1 MAYIVDSSAGREV
14 PMRIVIA
21 QMSHETNTF
30 SPVIT
35 DLARFSGGRERP
47 LQGDDAINIYRDT
60 ASCIG
65 GYLAVAERLEG
76 DIHIPIAAGA
86 APSGPVEDDAY
97 EYITAQILRALDDC
111 DALML
116 DLHGA
121 MVTRS
126 HEDGEGELLRRIRA
140 IAPDLPIAV
149 SLDMHAN
156 IFPDIV
162 NLATIVTGYHTY
174 PHVDMF
180 ETAERAARVLIAAV
194 ENQVR
199 PTMAW
204 GNNPMLPHVMRQG
217 TDDFPNRE
225 LQLRAQEMET
235 DGALAVSLFTG
246 FPHADIPQAGLS
258 VVVATNDDV
267 ELAERLRDE
276 LLESA
281 WNERSAFVYTVEP
294 LDSSVAKAK
303 QLGNVDQADG
313 PIVLLDHYDNTASG
327 GTMDTTDVLR
337 EVLRQELDDV
347 AVCAIYDPVAVDT
360 MVAAGVGN
368 TVTLSLGGKL
378 AMPALSR
385 ISKPVEIQG
394 RVRLISD
401 GRFPTTI
408 AMGRG
413 LTTNMGRTAV
423 LSTGSVD
430 IMVVSRHFEPVDPGC
445 FRCVG
450 IEPTERRFLLLKS
463 RIHYRVGFR
472 DIARE
477 IVECAGLGVCTSD
490 YSEIKFE
497 HVRRPIYPLDGLNTR
512 DSS

>member
-1 MAYIVDSSAGREV
+1 
-14 PMRIVIA
+14 MRIVIA

-47 LQGDDAINIYRDT
+47 LQDDDAINIYRNT

-65 GYLAVAERLEG
+65 GYLAVAEELDG

-97 EYITAQILRALDDC
+97 EYIATQILGAVSRC
-111 DALML
+111 DVLML

-126 HEDGEGELLRRIRA
+126 HDDGEGELLRRIRA

-156 IFPDIV
+156 IFPDMV
-162 NLATIVTGYHTY
+162 NLATVITGYHTY

-180 ETAERAARVLIAAV
+180 ETAERAARVLIATV
-194 ENQVR
+194 ENQVD
-199 PTMAW
+199 PTLAW

-225 LQLRAQEMET
+225 LQLRAQEMEKE
-235 DGALAVSLFTG
+235 GALAVSLFTG

-258 VVVATNDDV
+258 VVVATDNDM

-281 WNERSAFVYTVEP
+281 WNERSAFVYKVEP
-294 LDSSVAKAK
+294 LDLSVAKAK
-303 QLGNVDQADG
+303 QLGSTQQAKG
-313 PIVLLDHYDNTASG
+313 PVVLLDHYDNTASG
-327 GTMDTTDVLR
+327 GTMDTTDVLK

-347 AVCAIYDPVAVDT
+347 AVCAIYDPEAVNAMID
-360 MVAAGVGN
+360 AGIGN
-368 TVTLSLGGKL
+368 TMTLSLGGKL
-378 AMPALSR
+378 PMPALSR
-385 ISKPVEIQG
+385 ISQPVEVQG

-401 GRFPTTI
+401 GLFPTTI

-413 LTTNMGRTAV
+413 LTTNMGKTAV

-450 IEPTERRFLLLKS
+450 IEPTTRRFLLLKS

-477 IVECAGLGVCTSD
+477 VVECAGLGVCTSD
-490 YSEIKFE
+490 YSEIHFE
-497 HVRRPIYPLDGLNTR
+497 RVRRPIYPLDGVNTR
-512 DSS
+512 ESP

>member
-1 MAYIVDSSAGREV
+1 
-14 PMRIVIA
+14 MRIVIA

-47 LQGDDAINIYRDT
+47 LQDDDAINIYRNT

-65 GYLAVAERLEG
+65 GYLAVAEELDG

-97 EYITAQILRALDDC
+97 EYIATQILGAVSRC
-111 DALML
+111 DVLML

-126 HEDGEGELLRRIRA
+126 HDDGEGELLRRIRA

-156 IFPDIV
+156 IFPDMV
-162 NLATIVTGYHTY
+162 DLATVVTGYHTY

-180 ETAERAARVLIAAV
+180 ETAERAARVLIATV
-194 ENQVR
+194 ENQAD
-199 PTMAW
+199 PTLAW

-225 LQLRAQEMET
+225 LQLRAQEMEKE
-235 DGALAVSLFTG
+235 GALAVSLFTG

-258 VVVATNDDV
+258 VVVATDNDM

-281 WNERSAFVYTVEP
+281 WNERSAFVYKVEP
-294 LDSSVAKAK
+294 LDLSVAKAK
-303 QLGNVDQADG
+303 QLGSTQQAKG
-313 PIVLLDHYDNTASG
+313 PVVLLDHYDNTASG
-327 GTMDTTDVLR
+327 GTMDTTEVLK

-347 AVCAIYDPVAVDT
+347 AVCAIYDPEAVNAMID
-360 MVAAGVGN
+360 AGIGN

-378 AMPALSR
+378 PMPALSR
-385 ISKPVEIQG
+385 ISQPVEVQG

-401 GRFPTTI
+401 GLFPTTI

-413 LTTNMGRTAV
+413 LTTNMGKTAV

-450 IEPTERRFLLLKS
+450 IEPTTRRFLLLKS

-490 YSEIKFE
+490 YSEIHFE
-497 HVRRPIYPLDGLNTR
+497 RVRRPIYPLDGVNTR
-512 DSS
+512 ESP

>member
-1 MAYIVDSSAGREV
+1 
-14 PMRIVIA
+14 MRIVIA

-47 LQGDDAINIYRDT
+47 LQDDDAINIYRNT

-65 GYLAVAERLEG
+65 GYLAVAEELDG

-97 EYITAQILRALDDC
+97 EYIATQILGAVSRC
-111 DALML
+111 DVLML

-126 HEDGEGELLRRIRA
+126 HDDGEGELLRRIRA

-156 IFPDIV
+156 IFPDMV
-162 NLATIVTGYHTY
+162 NLATVITGYHTY

-180 ETAERAARVLIAAV
+180 ETAERAARVLIATV
-194 ENQVR
+194 ENQVD
-199 PTMAW
+199 PTLAW

-225 LQLRAQEMET
+225 LQLRALEMEKE
-235 DGALAVSLFTG
+235 GALAVSLFTG

-258 VVVATNDDV
+258 VVVATDNDM

-281 WNERSAFVYTVEP
+281 WNERSAFVYKVEP
-294 LDSSVAKAK
+294 LDLSVAKAK
-303 QLGNVDQADG
+303 QLGSTQQAKG
-313 PIVLLDHYDNTASG
+313 PVVLLDHYDNTASG
-327 GTMDTTDVLR
+327 GTMDTTEVLK

-347 AVCAIYDPVAVDT
+347 AVCAIYDPEAVNAMID
-360 MVAAGVGN
+360 AGIGN
-368 TVTLSLGGKL
+368 TMTLSLGGKL
-378 AMPALSR
+378 PMPALSR
-385 ISKPVEIQG
+385 ISQPVEVQG

-401 GRFPTTI
+401 GLFPTTI

-413 LTTNMGRTAV
+413 LTTNMGKTAV

-450 IEPTERRFLLLKS
+450 IEPTTRRFLLLKS

-477 IVECAGLGVCTSD
+477 VVECAGLGVCTSD
-490 YSEIKFE
+490 YSEIHFE
-497 HVRRPIYPLDGLNTR
+497 RVRRPIYPLDGVNTR
-512 DSS
+512 ESP

>member
-1 MAYIVDSSAGREV
+1 
-14 PMRIVIA
+14 MRIVIA

-47 LQGDDAINIYRDT
+47 LQDDDAINIYRNT

-65 GYLAVAERLEG
+65 GYLAVAEELDV

-97 EYITAQILRALDDC
+97 EYIATQILGAVSRC
-111 DALML
+111 DVLML

-126 HEDGEGELLRRIRA
+126 HDDGEGELLRRIRA

-156 IFPDIV
+156 IFPDMV
-162 NLATIVTGYHTY
+162 DLATVVTGYHTY

-180 ETAERAARVLIAAV
+180 ETAERAARVLIATV
-194 ENQVR
+194 ENQVD
-199 PTMAW
+199 PTLAW

-225 LQLRAQEMET
+225 LQLRAQEMEKE
-235 DGALAVSLFTG
+235 GALAVSLFTG

-258 VVVATNDDV
+258 VVVATDNDM

-281 WNERSAFVYTVEP
+281 WNERSAFVYKVEP
-294 LDSSVAKAK
+294 LDLSVAKAK
-303 QLGNVDQADG
+303 QLGSTQQAKG
-313 PIVLLDHYDNTASG
+313 PVVLLDHYDNTASG
-327 GTMDTTDVLR
+327 GTMDTTDVLK

-347 AVCAIYDPVAVDT
+347 AVCAIYDPEAVNAMID
-360 MVAAGVGN
+360 AGIGN
-368 TVTLSLGGKL
+368 TMTLSLGGKL
-378 AMPALSR
+378 PMPALSR
-385 ISKPVEIQG
+385 ISQPVEVQG

-401 GRFPTTI
+401 GLFPTTI

-413 LTTNMGRTAV
+413 LTTNMGKTAV

-450 IEPTERRFLLLKS
+450 IEPTTRRFLLLKS

-477 IVECAGLGVCTSD
+477 VVECAGLGVCTSD
-490 YSEIKFE
+490 YSEIHFE
-497 HVRRPIYPLDGLNTR
+497 RVRRPIYPLDGVNTR
-512 DSS
+512 KSP

>member
-1 MAYIVDSSAGREV
+1 
-14 PMRIVIA
+14 MRIVIA

-47 LQGDDAINIYRDT
+47 LQDDDAINIYRNT

-65 GYLAVAERLEG
+65 GYLAVAEELDG

-97 EYITAQILRALDDC
+97 EYIATQILGAVSRC
-111 DALML
+111 DVLML

-126 HEDGEGELLRRIRA
+126 HDDGEGELLRRIRA

-156 IFPDIV
+156 IFPDMV
-162 NLATIVTGYHTY
+162 NLATVVTGYHTY

-180 ETAERAARVLIAAV
+180 ETAELAARVLIATV
-194 ENQVR
+194 ENQVD
-199 PTMAW
+199 PTLAW

-225 LQLRAQEMET
+225 LQLRAQEMEKE
-235 DGALAVSLFTG
+235 GALAVSLFTG

-258 VVVATNDDV
+258 VVVATDNDM

-281 WNERSAFVYTVEP
+281 WNERSAFVYKVEP
-294 LDSSVAKAK
+294 LDLSVAKAK
-303 QLGNVDQADG
+303 QLGSTQQAKG
-313 PIVLLDHYDNTASG
+313 PVVLLDHYDNTASG
-327 GTMDTTDVLR
+327 GTMDTTEVLK

-347 AVCAIYDPVAVDT
+347 AVCAIYDPEAVNAMID
-360 MVAAGVGN
+360 AGIGN

-378 AMPALSR
+378 PMPALSR
-385 ISKPVEIQG
+385 ISQPVEVQG

-401 GRFPTTI
+401 GLFPTTI

-413 LTTNMGRTAV
+413 LTTNMGKTAV

-450 IEPTERRFLLLKS
+450 IEPTTRRFLLLKS

-490 YSEIKFE
+490 YSEIHFE
-497 HVRRPIYPLDGLNTR
+497 RVRRPIYPLDGVNTR
-512 DSS
+512 KSP